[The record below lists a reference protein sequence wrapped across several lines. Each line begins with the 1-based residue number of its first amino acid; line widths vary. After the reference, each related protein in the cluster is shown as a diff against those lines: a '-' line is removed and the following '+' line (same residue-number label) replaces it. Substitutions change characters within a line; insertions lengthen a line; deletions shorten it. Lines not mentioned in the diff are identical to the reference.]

1 MASMDIAEIRQH
13 LPHRYPFLLVDR
25 VVEVIAGESIVA
37 YKNLSVNEPFFEGHF
52 PENPIFPGVLMLEAM
67 AQAAGILGFYSQGKT
82 NQDGSTYYFAGADN
96 VRFKRACVPG
106 DRVMLHAS
114 VVSQRRGI
122 WKFDVRSDVEGELA
136 ASATILCAD
145 R

>member
-1 MASMDIAEIRQH
+1 MDSVEIRAY

-25 VVEVIAGESIVA
+25 VEEITAGESILA
-37 YKNLSVNEPFFEGHF
+37 FKNLSVNEPFFQGHF
-52 PENPIFPGVLMLEAM
+52 PDQPVFPGVLLVEAM

-82 NQDGSTYYFAGADN
+82 VDSGSTYYLAGADN
-96 VRFKRACVPG
+96 VRFKRVCVPG
-106 DRVMLHAS
+106 DKVMLHAS
-114 VVSQRRGI
+114 VVSNRRGI
-122 WKFDVRSDVEGELA
+122 WKFDVRAEVEGELA